1 MKRRNFI
8 KNMSLSGA
16 GALLL
21 NGLSVNALANLGGLR
36 NIITSS
42 TNDKVLVL
50 IQLHGGNDG
59 LNTLIPINQ
68 YSEYYN
74 LRNNIAIPESG
85 NRKYLPL
92 DSSVGSNKQLG
103 LHPDMGAFR
112 SLYDNGKAAIVQS
125 VGYDNMNGSHFRS
138 RDIWLMGGDYNE
150 NFGSG
155 WMGRYL
161 DNLNPSYPDGYPST
175 QNPDPLAMEIGSKI
189 SLAFHRENGI
199 PVAISLEDPEKFYDL
214 ISKVGV
220 KPIVDDFDSK
230 YGQELEY
237 IMEVEEK
244 SNQYAER
251 LQTVFDLGRNVADY
265 PEKYP
270 FSAPADKS
278 QNKLSAQLKT
288 IARMLS
294 GGCQTKVFL
303 AKIDGFDTHANQI
316 QAGNTTMGEHAA
328 LLHNLF
334 SAINAFQTDLA
345 ALGLED
351 RVMTV
356 TFSEFGRR
364 ASSNGSLGTDHGTA
378 APMFVFGKQV
388 NPGIIGENPDLN
400 NLTND
405 NNLIHQHDYRQV
417 FATLL
422 KDWMNAS
429 PESIEAAKFSEYVT
443 DDQILPLIRGGVAS
457 SNEIFEQRYYLYDCT
472 PNPAT
477 EYISIKYRIPRSE
490 LVTLTIKNDQGRI
503 IETKV
508 VEHEKGGEYEFRM
521 ELDTV
526 PDGIYFYT
534 LKAGGYEKIKR
545 FLKI

>member
-1 MKRRNFI
+1 MKRRSFI
-8 KNMSLSGA
+8 KKMSLSGA

-21 NGLSVNALANLGGLR
+21 NGLSVNALANLGGLK

-59 LNTLIPINQ
+59 LNTLIPVNQ

-74 LRNNIAIPESG
+74 LRKNIAIPESG
-85 NRKYLPL
+85 NRKYLTL
-92 DSSVGSNKQLG
+92 DATLGSNKLLG

-161 DNLNPSYPDGYPST
+161 DHLNPSYPEGYPSA
-175 QNPDPLAMEIGSKI
+175 QNPDPLAMEIGSRI
-189 SLAFHRENGI
+189 SLAFHRDNGI
-199 PVAISLEDPEKFYDL
+199 PVAIAMEDPEKFYSL
-214 ISKVGV
+214 VSKVGV
-220 KPIVDDFDSK
+220 KPIVDDFNSN

-251 LQTVFDLGRNVADY
+251 LQKVFDLGRNIADY

-316 QAGNTTMGEHAA
+316 QAGNTTMGDHAA

-388 NPGIIGENPDLN
+388 NPGIIGDNPDLN
-400 NLTND
+400 NLTSD

-422 KDWMNAS
+422 KDWMGAS
-429 PESIEAAKFSEYVT
+429 AESIEAAKFSKYVT
-443 DDQILPLIRGGVAS
+443 DDQILPLIRSSATA
-457 SNEIFEQRYYLYDCT
+457 SNEFFEQRYFLHDCA

-477 EYISIKYRIPRSE
+477 EYVNFKYKIPRGE
-490 LVTLTIKNDQGRI
+490 IVHITIKNDLGTIVESRA
-503 IETKV
+503 IE
-508 VEHEKGGEYEFRM
+508 HQNGGEYELKLNLAHYP
-521 ELDTV
+521 EGT
-526 PDGIYFYT
+526 YFYT
-534 LKAGGYEKIKR
+534 AKAGGFTKTKR